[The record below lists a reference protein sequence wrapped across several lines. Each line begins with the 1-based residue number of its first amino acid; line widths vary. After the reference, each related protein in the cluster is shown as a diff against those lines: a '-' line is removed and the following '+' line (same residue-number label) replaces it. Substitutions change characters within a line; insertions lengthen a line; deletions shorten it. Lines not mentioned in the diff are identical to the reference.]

1 LWYYLL
7 VQRYP
12 FIVLYGAPNLG
23 KTVQAKLLAE
33 RLGAHYIKYPV
44 YDLAPTGPAINA
56 ALRHGVPVTPLEL
69 QTMYAQNRRDY
80 EPTLTEILLTK
91 PVVGEAYIKTGIVNG
106 LLEDVPRDLLDE
118 INKDLR
124 QEDHG
129 ILLDGERFVSGIE
142 REHRFE
148 MGDWEKTREIH
159 RALAAEFGWDTV
171 NANRSIDSVHA
182 DIFDCVTRKFV

>member
-1 LWYYLL
+1 M
-7 VQRYP
+7 
-12 FIVLYGAPNLG
+12 
-23 KTVQAKLLAE
+23 LAE

-44 YDLAPTGPAINA
+44 YDLYPTGPAINA
-56 ALRHGVPVTPLEL
+56 VLRHGAPSTALEL

-91 PVVGEAYIKTGIVNG
+91 PVVGEAYTKTGIVNG
-106 LLEDVPRDLLDE
+106 LLEGVDRELLDQ
-118 INKDLR
+118 INNDLR
-124 QEDHG
+124 VEDHG

-159 RALAAEFGWDTV
+159 RALAEEFGWDRV
-171 NANRSIDSVHA
+171 NANRSIDLVHA
-182 DIFDCVTRKFV
+182 DIFDSVAKKFV